1 VFHELPSQTAQV
13 AEQQGKYLGK
23 KLKKLAATGHTQL
36 QNMDIKDDMCV
47 IFKQMYIIARS
58 R

>member
-1 VFHELPSQTAQV
+1 MVSQTAQV

-47 IFKQMYIIARS
+47 DRRCHSGIHR
-58 R
+58 